1 MPASSADEFL
11 QQPPLGKLP
20 AAIVLLGT
28 DHYLRGMC
36 RDKIIEAVVP
46 AAARDWAVTR
56 ISARDSDWDEI
67 LGLAQM
73 RPMLAERQVLIIDGA
88 EHVEELG
95 DKSRDLILAAV
106 EKYLK
111 SPAPFTVLVIE
122 TISLDK
128 RQKFYK
134 LLNDIAFVVSLTIGP
149 ESAPLLAMQ
158 MAGRLGTE
166 IDRDAAALLADAMNR
181 EPAHMCIELE
191 KLSTYALGRRIVK
204 ADVEALVVA
213 ARKNTVWQFADIL
226 ASRKRPE
233 AFAFLS
239 NLLREGEEPVA
250 IVGTLAWTYRKMI
263 EARDLP
269 PNISGYQAAGR
280 LQMKP
285 EAAEAAV
292 RNAHKVSKRE
302 LLDGLIAL
310 AEADSQVKSSNKN
323 PRATMEFLI
332 VRLTSP
338 TP

>member
-1 MPASSADEFL
+1 MPDASPEKL
-11 QQPPLGKLP
+11 LHQLPHGNLP

-28 DHYLRGMC
+28 DHYLRTMC
-36 RDKIIEAVVP
+36 RDKIIETVVP
-46 AAARDWAVTR
+46 EAARDWAVTR
-56 ISARDSDWDEI
+56 ISARDTDWDAI

-73 RPMLAERQVLIIDGA
+73 RPMLADRQVLIVDGA

-95 DKSRDLILAAV
+95 EKSRDRVLAAI
-106 EKYLK
+106 ESYLA

-122 TISLDK
+122 ATSLDG
-128 RQKFYK
+128 RQKFSK
-134 LLNDIAFVVSLTIGP
+134 LLHDKTLVVSLTIGP

-158 MAGRLGTE
+158 MAKDLGTE
-166 IDRDAAALLADAMNR
+166 IDRDAAALLADIMNG
-181 EPAHMCIELE
+181 EPAHIRIELE

-204 ADVEALVVA
+204 TDVEALVVA

-226 ASRKRPE
+226 ANRKRPE

-239 NLLREGEEPVA
+239 NLLREGEEPIV

-269 PNISGYQAAGR
+269 ANIPGYQAASR
-280 LQMKP
+280 LQIRP

-292 RNAHKVSKRE
+292 RNAHRVSKRE
-302 LLDGLIAL
+302 LLSGLTAL
-310 AEADSQVKSSNKN
+310 AEADSQFKSAN
-323 PRATMEFLI
+323 PNHRATMEFLI